1 MFNYNSA
8 LIVVLL
14 VVVGLTIVNVIA
26 ILAEIK
32 NLKQTIKEL
41 VDINKKLRDKDKKY
55 SQEILRIVRVIDLIL
70 TNDANTVKRS
80 NKVHRAPWV

>member
-14 VVVGLTIVNVIA
+14 VAVGLTIVNVIA

-32 NLKQTIKEL
+32 NLKQIIKEL

-80 NKVHRAPWV
+80 NEVHRTPWV

>member
-14 VVVGLTIVNVIA
+14 VAVGLTIVNVIA

-32 NLKQTIKEL
+32 NLKQIIKEL

-55 SQEILRIVRVIDLIL
+55 SQEIPRIVRVIDLIL

-80 NKVHRAPWV
+80 NKVHRAP